1 MGSSSEKKHKSSHRD
16 KGKDGDGSSKRHK
29 SSHSHRSSSKKHDRA
44 EAEGNDGDFE
54 WVEKVAYVPAIKPP
68 TRAPVDSYGTFNPG
82 ERTLEGGVGLS
93 SGNVGSLTDGFGE
106 GEDGSSAAGSFGG
119 GITGG
124 DDLFSSMG
132 VERKRREVKEKVDP
146 TVSLEFHTIPHLNQ
160 S

>member
-93 SGNVGSLTDGFGE
+93 GNVGSLTDGFGE
-106 GEDGSSAAGSFGG
+106 GEDGSSAAGSFV
-119 GITGG
+119 IAGG

-132 VERKRREVKEKVDP
+132 AERKRREVKEKVDP
-146 TVSLEFHTIPHLNQ
+146 TVRPQHHSLLE
-160 S
+160 